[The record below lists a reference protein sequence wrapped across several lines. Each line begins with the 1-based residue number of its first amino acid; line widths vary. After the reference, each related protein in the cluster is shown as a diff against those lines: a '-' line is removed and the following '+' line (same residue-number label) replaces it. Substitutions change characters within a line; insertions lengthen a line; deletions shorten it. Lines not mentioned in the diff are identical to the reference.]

1 MIRKVAAI
9 EAHSTTATVKG
20 TSALAP
26 KWPAARWLTAQS
38 GLVGIDQR
46 VFDGL

>member
-20 TSALAP
+20 TSALVIA
-26 KWPAARWLTAQS
+26 LTE
-38 GLVGIDQR
+38 IPH
-46 VFDGL
+46 

>member
-38 GLVGIDQR
+38 GLGR
-46 VFDGL
+46 R